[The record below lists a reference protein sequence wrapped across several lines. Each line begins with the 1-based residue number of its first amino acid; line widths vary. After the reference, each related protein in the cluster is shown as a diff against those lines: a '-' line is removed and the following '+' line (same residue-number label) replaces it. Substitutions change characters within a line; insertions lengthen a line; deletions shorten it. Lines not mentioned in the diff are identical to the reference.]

1 MKEKMWI
8 AAVSLAL
15 LLTGGAFSAAA
26 ESGAVAVAPDKRC
39 GIR

>member
-26 ESGAVAVAPDKRC
+26 ENRHCILRVGRV
-39 GIR
+39 